1 VIDRDDARVRARGI
15 RQEGEMVAVNYVIPD
30 QELELSREEHAVVF
44 RVRNEDG
51 LIGELKISKGGL
63 RWYPKASKYHHFRS
77 WERFA
82 DLMEEHAPKVP

>member
-1 VIDRDDARVRARGI
+1 VTDGDEARVGATRFHG
-15 RQEGEMVAVNYVIPD
+15 EGEMVAVNFVIPD
-30 QELELSREEHAVVF
+30 QELELSREEHAVIF

-63 RWYPKASKYHHFRS
+63 RWYPKASKYHHFRT

>member
-1 VIDRDDARVRARGI
+1 VIRLRREIQGAI
-15 RQEGEMVAVNYVIPD
+15 TMVAVNFVIPD

-44 RVRNEDG
+44 RVRNEEG
-51 LIGELKISKGGL
+51 LIGELKVSKGGL

>member
-1 VIDRDDARVRARGI
+1 MA
-15 RQEGEMVAVNYVIPD
+15 AVNYVIPD

-51 LIGELKISKGGL
+51 LVGELKISKGGL